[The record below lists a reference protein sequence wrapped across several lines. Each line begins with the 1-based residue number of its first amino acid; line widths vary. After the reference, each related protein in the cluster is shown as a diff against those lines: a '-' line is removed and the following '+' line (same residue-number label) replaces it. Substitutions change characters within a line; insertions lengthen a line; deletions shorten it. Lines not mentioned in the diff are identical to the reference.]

1 MREHSVNILVSSL
14 LQITVVFMVVGCKG
28 GPAPDFSGQ
37 WAEKSA
43 ERVVAVFTP
52 AASGGYGVQ
61 IGWRETGLAQY
72 EAWDMSAV
80 AGKRGTLAYSDG
92 RFVRLSFERDGDTEY
107 VEDTV
112 YTDGEGS
119 FLINRHGELVWTDA
133 TDGSKTVFIRTDLN
147 GDDASII
154 APELTGRVLELCP
167 YIPDHE
173 LLPEASSYM
182 TTDFFKALSDAF
194 AKPAPD
200 DGMIDDTEWLYT
212 LVTGNGGALP
222 SYSVESVHRADRT
235 HATAVVGVR
244 DLWEPGGEPSGELR
258 LHQMDLVREN
268 GHWLISDFDGRKQ
281 ACLDYISQ

>member
-1 MREHSVNILVSSL
+1 
-14 LQITVVFMVVGCKG
+14 
-28 GPAPDFSGQ
+28 
-37 WAEKSA
+37 
-43 ERVVAVFTP
+43 
-52 AASGGYGVQ
+52 
-61 IGWRETGLAQY
+61 
-72 EAWDMSAV
+72 
-80 AGKRGTLAYSDG
+80 
-92 RFVRLSFERDGDTEY
+92 
-107 VEDTV
+107 
-112 YTDGEGS
+112 
-119 FLINRHGELVWTDA
+119 
-133 TDGSKTVFIRTDLN
+133 
-147 GDDASII
+147 
-154 APELTGRVLELCP
+154 
-167 YIPDHE
+167 
-173 LLPEASSYM
+173 M

-258 LHQMDLVREN
+258 LHQMDLVRED

>member
-1 MREHSVNILVSSL
+1 MREHSVNMLVSRL
-14 LQITVVFMVVGCKG
+14 LQITVVLMVAGCKG

-112 YTDGEGS
+112 FVHHLSSDEGCRLT
-119 FLINRHGELVWTDA
+119 LI
-133 TDGSKTVFIRTDLN
+133 I
-147 GDDASII
+147 
-154 APELTGRVLELCP
+154 
-167 YIPDHE
+167 Y
-173 LLPEASSYM
+173 
-182 TTDFFKALSDAF
+182 
-194 AKPAPD
+194 
-200 DGMIDDTEWLYT
+200 
-212 LVTGNGGALP
+212 
-222 SYSVESVHRADRT
+222 
-235 HATAVVGVR
+235 
-244 DLWEPGGEPSGELR
+244 
-258 LHQMDLVREN
+258 
-268 GHWLISDFDGRKQ
+268 
-281 ACLDYISQ
+281 

>member
-1 MREHSVNILVSSL
+1 MTRLFGFLPVL
-14 LQITVVFMVVGCKG
+14 LQITVVLMAAGCKG

-43 ERVVAVFTP
+43 ERVVAVFPP

-112 YTDGEGS
+112 YIDGEGS
-119 FLINRHGELVWTDA
+119 FLINCHGELVWTDA
-133 TDGSKTVFIRTDLN
+133 KDGSKTVVIRTDLN

-154 APELTGRVLELCP
+154 APELTALMEYDAANDTQYFDTLRVYLLEERN
-167 YIPDHE
+167 IPRASEKLIIHRTT
-173 LLPEASSYM
+173 LLYRLRKIES
-182 TTDFFKALSDAF
+182 
-194 AKPAPD
+194 
-200 DGMIDDTEWLYT
+200 
-212 LVTGNGGALP
+212 LVTLNLDDP
-222 SYSVESVHRADRT
+222 WR
-235 HATAVVGVR
+235 
-244 DLWEPGGEPSGELR
+244 R
-258 LHQMDLVREN
+258 LYLMLS
-268 GHWLISDFDGRKQ
+268 LKILDGTQ
-281 ACLDYISQ
+281 A